1 MKFLCIRLVKNA
13 TLTGLC
19 IGLVSCSSGAKNQPR
34 GQDMASV
41 GSESTIQSRGYQ
53 ADVPAKPL
61 GCPSKVTLDL
71 KSSNYS
77 GLINIEFR
85 SGKRPGSK
93 RLHTAKVNTSGIVTI
108 ENVCA
113 GKYFFA
119 FSTPDSPS
127 VSVTSYFDVIN
138 NGSQYSNPRIT
149 VTYTRAASKN
159 AVQTVGRGSL

>member
-1 MKFLCIRLVKNA
+1 MGRAIMKKLNLALLAVTFCFISA
-13 TLTGLC
+13 CT
-19 IGLVSCSSGAKNQPR
+19 SSTKNQAR
-34 GQDMASV
+34 GQDMTGLGAENPS
-41 GSESTIQSRGYQ
+41 QSIGYQ
-53 ADVPAKPL
+53 PDVSAKPL

-127 VSVTSYFDVIN
+127 VSVTSYFDVMN

-149 VTYTRAASKN
+149 VTYTRSAAKN